1 MAGLMLELFP
11 ADAIAPSLHPG
22 GSPRRRAAAI
32 SGAEPEVLLHVLR
45 AEVNLAVWD
54 RTLPQLLGPALRP
67 LAEAAPFTAVTE
79 DEPNTAVDALAA
91 KLPAAAPLDL
101 LLDIRRLATIF
112 AAIAETGGAVRVRL
126 EAITGPACHRWH
138 SDAVGLRLLCT
149 YRGPGTEWL
158 PIAGGARAA
167 RGIDPKALPCER
179 GQVTTGTVAILK
191 GEGFRGNAGFGCIHR
206 SPPAGPG
213 ERARLLLCIDEPG
226 RIPLE

>member
-1 MAGLMLELFP
+1 MR
-11 ADAIAPSLHPG
+11 I
-22 GSPRRRAAAI
+22 
-32 SGAEPEVLLHVLR
+32 
-45 AEVNLAVWD
+45 
-54 RTLPQLLGPALRP
+54 
-67 LAEAAPFTAVTE
+67 
-79 DEPNTAVDALAA
+79 
-91 KLPAAAPLDL
+91 
-101 LLDIRRLATIF
+101 
-112 AAIAETGGAVRVRL
+112 RL

-179 GQVTTGTVAILK
+179 GQVATGAVAILK